1 MAFTIIRSY
10 PDGSFHPHMLFLE
23 QKKYRDI
30 FTPCSGACYSSRQPS
45 AEISP
50 LYPLEADQTATVSVM
65 EIQAGF
71 SAGTRAG
78 PVKNA
83 WESHQSTL
91 AADMQGE
98 SDE

>member
-1 MAFTIIRSY
+1 MHFY
-10 PDGSFHPHMLFLE
+10 PILWGLLF
-23 QKKYRDI
+23 
-30 FTPCSGACYSSRQPS
+30 FTPTFSWNT
-45 AEISP
+45 P
-50 LYPLEADQTATVSVM
+50 LYPLGADQIATVSVM

-71 SAGTRAG
+71 SAGARAE
-78 PVKNA
+78 PMKNA